1 MTMDHIHN
9 ETVLAFLQA
18 HKANPN
24 VQRFLAKQKKAVE
37 ALNKEIDTGYK
48 DYFDYLEDNI
58 GDDAD
63 FTMDELKALL
73 KLRFKIELSEEER
86 AEFGYDDFGLFV
98 DDLTKPVYVKDE
110 GDFFTVW
117 DKDGRVDIPV
127 RLLRKFIT
135 FLKENKVPYESEYD
149 F

>member
-1 MTMDHIHN
+1 MTMDPIHN
-9 ETVLAFLQA
+9 EAVLVFLQA
-18 HKANPN
+18 HKDNPN
-24 VQRFLAKQKKAVE
+24 VQRFLAEQKQQIQAM
-37 ALNKEIDTGYK
+37 NKSLGAEYK

-73 KLRFKIELSEEER
+73 KPKFKIELSEEER
-86 AEFGYDDFGLFV
+86 TEFGYDGLDLVV
-98 DDLTKPVYVKDE
+98 DDLIRPVYIKDE

-117 DKDGRVDIPV
+117 DKHGRVDIPV
-127 RLLRKFIT
+127 RLLGKFIA
-135 FLKENKVPYESEYD
+135 FLRENKVSYESEYD